1 MNQAALYV
9 ETVVVLNV
17 DNMILWDTVLNRL
30 NKYNVD
36 TRLIDI
42 RYLNKWLKLY
52 PTCFPKYV
60 INNNFKIIFNSNF
73 LRYELHR
80 NK

>member
-1 MNQAALYV
+1 MSQVALYARTAV
-9 ETVVVLNV
+9 LPSVV
-17 DNMILWDTVLNRL
+17 DMILWDTIL
-30 NKYNVD
+30 NKLNNYNVD

-42 RYLNKWLKLY
+42 RYLDKWIKLY
-52 PTCFPKYV
+52 PTCFPKY
-60 INNNFKIIFNSNF
+60 IIDNNFKIIFNSKF

>member
-1 MNQAALYV
+1 MNQVALYAK
-9 ETVVVLNV
+9 TVVQVNV
-17 DNMILWDTVLNRL
+17 DNMILWDTIL
-30 NKYNVD
+30 NKLNNYNVD
-36 TRLIDI
+36 IRLIDI
-42 RYLNKWLKLY
+42 RYLDKWIKLY